1 MVSAGVCFG
10 GKGTLHFVPDKIKI
24 NARNYTSDLLPLFV
38 QDCER
43 LLQHDFVFQQDGA
56 PGHTTR
62 QTQDW
67 LAVNTP
73 DFIQKDEWPPNSPDL
88 NPLDYCDWGLMLTA
102 CKGYTPKSTNK

>member
-1 MVSAGVCFG
+1 MRAKFSQHVMVSAGVCFG

-24 NARNYTSDLLPLFV
+24 NARNYTSDLFPLLV

-56 PGHTTR
+56 SGHTAR

-73 DFIQKDEWPPNSPDL
+73 DFIQKDE
-88 NPLDYCDWGLMLTA
+88 
-102 CKGYTPKSTNK
+102 